1 MATRPGNKIILQ
13 ALGGAVLSLAM
24 VAGAPAASDIASLN
38 ITANVVGK
46 ARIEQV
52 SALAFTS
59 YDPTDP
65 TNPNDAA
72 STVDVRATRG
82 LAYKIHIADNR
93 TLTNGSAN
101 LAYELYTDPARTN
114 VWGST
119 PATAPTFTSA
129 GNAQTART
137 VYGRVLP
144 LQDAP
149 SGSYGGSVT
158 VTVEW

>member
-1 MATRPGNKIILQ
+1 MAGRPTKNLLAYLTGAALPVLIMGGFALAGNEL
-13 ALGGAVLSLAM
+13 AVLN
-24 VAGAPAASDIASLN
+24 V
-38 ITANVVGK
+38 TANVVGK

-65 TNPNDAA
+65 TDPNDAVSA
-72 STVDVRATRG
+72 VDVRATRG
-82 LAYKIHIADNR
+82 LSYKIHIADNR

-119 PATAPTFTSA
+119 LATAPTFTSA
-129 GNAQTART
+129 GNAQTTRT
-137 VYGRVLP
+137 VYGRILP
-144 LQDAP
+144 LQDVP